1 MVGEF
6 WLERCTTPVDR
17 QVTSACGLGANVSSV
32 AKVLANDTNARP
44 GGLEREKD
52 SDEGEKTPLC
62 SSQRGFQA
70 PVIHDHPRGGHW
82 VGKQAAARWRCM
94 LGNNKTE
101 TESWQ
106 IEA

>member
-32 AKVLANDTNARP
+32 AKVLANDTNASP
-44 GGLEREKD
+44 GGLERKAD
-52 SDEGEKTPLC
+52 SDEGEKRLC
-62 SSQRGFQA
+62 AAARGSQA
-70 PVIHDHPRGGHW
+70 PVNHDHPRGGHW
-82 VGKQAAARWRCM
+82 VAAGGCALALHAWEQQDRD
-94 LGNNKTE
+94 K
-101 TESWQ
+101 SWQ